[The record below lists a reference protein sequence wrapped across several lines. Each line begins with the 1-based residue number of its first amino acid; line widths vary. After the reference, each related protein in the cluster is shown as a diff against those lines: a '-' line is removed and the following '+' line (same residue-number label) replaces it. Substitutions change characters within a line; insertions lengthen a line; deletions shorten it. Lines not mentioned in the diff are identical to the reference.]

1 MLLAGLITALLSPP
15 GVVIAQESSH
25 PVVAILGLDRSDV
38 TAGEARLVA
47 NRISA
52 RVTASDSH
60 RVVDP
65 AIRDSV
71 AEELEFS
78 LSGMVDRQQ
87 QLEAGRMLA
96 ADFIITGALGTLGAR
111 YSLSLRLLRVETGET
126 VSELSRLYQSFDE
139 LVDDIIP
146 ATEELLDL
154 PPAGSPARIAER
166 TEENLEAARE
176 PAPASGSFLEV
187 GTVVLAS
194 DAGATLDA
202 AWPGVTVGYSYQ
214 FEQDLAEIEG
224 NRLGLGV
231 WAGVS
236 DEPGDRNPELRPFWL
251 YGLRVS
257 FGDKSR
263 GVAFALNAGVPPS
276 IGFYLNQW
284 FVNAAVFP
292 WPSDIGL
299 KTLASIEFGRA
310 MWLGE

>member
-1 MLLAGLITALLSPP
+1 
-15 GVVIAQESSH
+15 
-25 PVVAILGLDRSDV
+25 
-38 TAGEARLVA
+38 
-47 NRISA
+47 
-52 RVTASDSH
+52 
-60 RVVDP
+60 VVDP

-96 ADFIITGALGTLGAR
+96 ADVIVTGALGTLGER

-154 PPAGSPARIAER
+154 PPAGSRARIAER
-166 TEENLEAARE
+166 TQENLEAARE
-176 PAPASGSFLEV
+176 PAPAPAGGSFLEV
-187 GTVVLAS
+187 GTVLLAS

-214 FEQDLAEIEG
+214 FERDLAEIEG

-236 DEPGDRNPELRPFWL
+236 DEPGDRNLELRPFWL

-257 FGDKSR
+257 FGDKAH

-276 IGFYLNQW
+276 IGFYFNGW

-292 WPSDIGL
+292 WPSNIGL

-310 MWLGE
+310 MWLGQ